1 MGKLLEDSLTFYA
14 SYHHN
19 LLNKIIHILCV
30 WPILWTAQVF
40 FFYLNVPESL
50 QSFFPKGVDANWSL
64 LLSLGYALFYFFIEQ
79 PGIAGPIASALVMGG
94 YYFTKDLYHQDPES
108 LWKTALAIHVI
119 CWVAQIGAHK
129 VFEKRSPALLD
140 NILGAF
146 VMAPLF
152 VVLEVMFMLGYK
164 PEVNK
169 AVEVAAVKNIAEF
182 RRSQKVKN

>member
-19 LLNKIIHILCV
+19 FMNKVIHILCV
-30 WPILWTAQVF
+30 WPILWTAQAF
-40 FFYLNVPESL
+40 FCYLSVPDFL
-50 QSFFPKGVDANWSL
+50 QGFFQKGVDENWSL
-64 LLSLGYALFYFFIEQ
+64 LLSLGYALFYFFVEQ

-94 YYFTKDLYHQDPES
+94 YHVTKNLYLQHPET
-108 LWKTALAIHVI
+108 LWKHALAIHVV

-129 VFEKRSPALLD
+129 VFEKRSPAFLD
-140 NILGAF
+140 NIFGAF

-169 AVEVAAVKNIAEF
+169 AIEIAAVKNIAQF
-182 RRSQKVKN
+182 RKSQKAKN